1 MDLGGFVGSL
11 LYPGVDELAWRI
23 FLSLQY
29 FVVLIAST
37 HLSVLLVAVSACIF
51 TCEC

>member
-29 FVVLIAST
+29 FVVLFAST
-37 HLSVLLVAVSACIF
+37 RLSVMLVAISTFIF
-51 TCEC
+51 TCES